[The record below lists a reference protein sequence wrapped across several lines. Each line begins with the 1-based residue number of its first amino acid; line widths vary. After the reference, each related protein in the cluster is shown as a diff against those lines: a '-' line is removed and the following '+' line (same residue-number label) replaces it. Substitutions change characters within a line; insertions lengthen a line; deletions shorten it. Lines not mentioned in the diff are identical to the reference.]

1 MIRRQLITALGVTVA
16 LTVLLGV
23 LYPLAV
29 WGVGRAAFRHL
40 ADGSFVTQNGKV
52 VGSSLIGQS
61 FSDKDGNPDLRYFQP
76 RPSAA
81 GDKGYDA
88 MNSSSSNYGP
98 SNQKFLD
105 AVKQRVADYRTA
117 YHLGP
122 NDSVPVDAVTASGS
136 GLDPQ
141 ISVANALIQA
151 RTIATRRRMP
161 VGDLTALVLAHTAD
175 RQFGV
180 LGEKAVNVLELNL
193 ALDQAESR

>member
-1 MIRRQLITALGVTVA
+1 MIRRQLITAFGVTVA

-23 LYPLAV
+23 VYPLAV
-29 WGVGRAAFRHL
+29 WGVGQAAFRHQ

-61 FSDKDGNPDLRYFQP
+61 FADKDGNPDLRYFQP

-88 MNSSSSNYGP
+88 MSSSSSNYGP

-105 AVKQRVADYRTA
+105 AVKQRVDDYRAA

-122 NDSVPVDAVTASGS
+122 NDTVPVDAVTASGS

-151 RTIATRRRMP
+151 RTVATRRRMT
-161 VGDLTALVLAHTAD
+161 VGDVTALVMSHTDD
-175 RQFGV
+175 RQLGF

-193 ALDQAESR
+193 ALDNAQSR